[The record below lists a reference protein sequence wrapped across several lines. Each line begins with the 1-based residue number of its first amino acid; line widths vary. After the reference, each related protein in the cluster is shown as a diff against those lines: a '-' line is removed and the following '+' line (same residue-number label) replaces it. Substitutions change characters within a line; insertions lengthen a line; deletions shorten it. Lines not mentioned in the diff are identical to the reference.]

1 MSDGWQKHWQ
11 WKREKYNG
19 RDENDSWH
27 YCRTLISWAY
37 TMSIRVFVM
46 IFFFLY
52 VPTQALFHRELTYHQ
67 RTAYSRHPCPAR
79 QHNWQLEASL
89 ISGCLVW
96 PPVAKFVVESRHS
109 DPCRTLKSMTRLHEA
124 YINPRRCSCRLRH
137 LKISSQIYMLRHL
150 AVGEKEKRRGNS

>member
-1 MSDGWQKHWQ
+1 M
-11 WKREKYNG
+11 
-19 RDENDSWH
+19 
-27 YCRTLISWAY
+27 TLLSY
-37 TMSIRVFVM
+37 THLLSAHRVLSSFCYV
-46 IFFFLY
+46 FFLY

-96 PPVAKFVVESRHS
+96 PPVAKFVVKSRHS
-109 DPCRTLKSMTRLHEA
+109 DPCRTQKSMTRLHEA